1 MNKKLDKIG
10 KITNIILIV
19 VYCPLMLFGFLAGFM
34 AGETILDLASPTIL
48 QKILFVRI
56 PNILAL
62 LGPVVVIASVLFSV
76 RLRNTGKSVPS
87 FIIQFIP
94 LIYYAIFFLLISFV

>member
-1 MNKKLDKIG
+1 MKKLDKVG
-10 KITNIILIV
+10 KITNIILIF

-34 AGETILDLASPTIL
+34 TGESILDLANPSVL
-48 QKILFVRI
+48 QKIFFVYI
-56 PNILAL
+56 PSILSL
-62 LGPVVVIASVLFSV
+62 LGSVVVIASMLFSV

-94 LIYYAIFFLLISFV
+94 LIYYALFLLLISFV